1 MKRILFFITA
11 FSMLVLGC
19 KENTKVAEEVGHDH
33 AHEAAKF
40 QYTTY
45 TDSLEYFAE
54 ADPFV
59 LGEESNVLS
68 HFTWLNNFKPVGN
81 ARITLKLLVNASE
94 VSETLESTDHPGIYS
109 FNLKPEIAGNGKLVY
124 EIHTGEETFM
134 LEVSNITV
142 YKNDKEAHEAAEEA
156 EISATNTSAFT
167 KEQSWKID
175 FRTELPANEPFGQV
189 IKTVAQVQLVPSDEI
204 TLTARSNGTVQYLSN
219 DLVEGKTVSAN
230 ENLFSIS
237 GNQLAVNNSAVMYAE
252 AKNNYEI
259 SKLDYERK
267 QELAKEKIVSEKDL
281 LEAKNK
287 FENAKIIYQN
297 LENNFNDRGEVVKSH
312 LSGYIR
318 QVFVDNGEYTE
329 PGQALATIARNR
341 GYLLHAEI
349 QPKYRENMKHYYD
362 AVIRTM
368 GSNLTYDLKDLN
380 GELIATGNSTG
391 EGNFMIPVHLRTDAS
406 ADLIPGEF
414 VELYLKTTSDQNKLV
429 LPNSALLEEQG
440 LFFVYVQLT
449 PELFEKREVEVG
461 DSDGLSTEIKSGISP
476 DERIV
481 TMGAMFIKL
490 SQATGALDPHAGHV
504 H

>member
-19 KENTKVAEEVGHDH
+19 KENTKVVEEAGHDH
-33 AHEAAKF
+33 EHEEAKF

-54 ADPFV
+54 ADAFV

-68 HFTWLNNFKPVGN
+68 HFTWLNNFKPVGS

-94 VSETLESTDHPGIYS
+94 VSETLESTGHPGIYS
-109 FNLKPEIAGNGKLVY
+109 FNLKPEIAGSGKLVY
-124 EIHTGEETFM
+124 EIHTAEKTFM
-134 LEVSNITV
+134 LEVPNITV
-142 YKNDKEAHEAAEEA
+142 YQNDEEAHEAVEEA
-156 EISATNTSAFT
+156 EISATNTSVFT

-175 FRTELPANEPFGQV
+175 FRTELPTNQPFGQV
-189 IKTVAQVQLVPSDEI
+189 IKTVAQVQSVPSDEI

-219 DLVEGKTVSAN
+219 DLVEGKTVSTN

-287 FENAKIIYQN
+287 FENAKIVYQN
-297 LENNFNDRGEVVKSH
+297 LENNFNDHGELVKSP
-312 LSGYIR
+312 LNGYIR
-318 QVFVDNGEYTE
+318 QVFVKNGEYTE
-329 PGQALATIARNR
+329 PGQALATITRNR
-341 GYLLHAEI
+341 GFMLHAEI
-349 QPKYRENMKHYYD
+349 QPKYRENIKHYSD
-362 AVIRTM
+362 AVIRIM
-368 GSNLTYDLKDLN
+368 GSNRTYDLKDLN
-380 GELIATGNSTG
+380 GELIATGKSTG
-391 EGNFMIPVHLRTDAS
+391 GGNFMVPVHLRTDAS
-406 ADLIPGEF
+406 ADLIPGDF
-414 VELYLKTTSDQNKLV
+414 VELFLKTTSDQNKLV